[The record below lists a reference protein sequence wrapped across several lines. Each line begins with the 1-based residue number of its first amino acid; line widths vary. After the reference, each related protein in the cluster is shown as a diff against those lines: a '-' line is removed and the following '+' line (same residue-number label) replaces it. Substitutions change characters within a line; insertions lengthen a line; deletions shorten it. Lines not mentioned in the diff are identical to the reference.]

1 MKYVLDSSVAFKWVI
16 AEAGADKALRLRDD
30 FQKAVH
36 ALIAPD
42 VFTAELAHA
51 LTRAERQGRIT
62 AGEALA
68 LWTDVMTTPPQF
80 FPSAPLTPRAI
91 EISSLMR
98 VGVYDCL
105 YVALAERE
113 NCDLITADDKLIR
126 NLQPHFGFI
135 VSLAS
140 LPGSAPPTAGT

>member
-1 MKYVLDSSVAFKWVI
+1 MKYVLDSSVAFKWVV
-16 AEAGADKALRLRDD
+16 AEADADKALRLRDD

-36 ALIAPD
+36 GLIAPD

-51 LTRAERQGRIT
+51 LTRAERQGRLT

-80 FPSAPLTPRAI
+80 FPSTALTPRAI
-91 EISSLMR
+91 EISSQLR
-98 VGVYDCL
+98 VGIYDCL

-113 NCDLITADDKLIR
+113 MCDLATADDKLIR
-126 NLQPHFGFI
+126 NLQPHFAFL
-135 VSLAS
+135 VPLAS
-140 LPGSAPPTAGT
+140 LPGSVPPTAGT